1 MAHQCAPLPLLDL
14 MLIFVVSEICLGGGG
29 IGTLIAE
36 ELEDLSMGCQ
46 VVLVAVGPA
55 ELLITVRAG
64 VDPRAVQLAL
74 TEELIPLTYLQD
86 LSN

>member
-1 MAHQCAPLPLLDL
+1 
-14 MLIFVVSEICLGGGG
+14 MLILVVCEIGLGGGS

-55 ELLITVRAG
+55 ELLVTVLAS
-64 VDPRAVQLAL
+64 VDPGAVQLAL
-74 TEELIPLTYLQD
+74 TEELVSLTYLQD
-86 LSN
+86 LRNWKHTRKSEIIA